1 VTGAKKW
8 LSPKAVSAAKA
19 SLTVKKLKKGKR
31 YDTQV
36 RVYKTVKGVK
46 YYSAWSKV
54 KTSAKVK

>member
-1 VTGAKKW
+1 
-8 LSPKAVSAAKA
+8 
-19 SLTVKKLKKGKR
+19 VKKLKKGKR
-31 YDTQV
+31 YDAQV